1 MILSICLT
9 LCDILSMCAFVLHVR
24 ACVCVCGCTWVW
36 VCAMVCAMW
45 VQQWVSKVVEAD
57 PDERRVALIALA
69 KVAS

>member
-1 MILSICLT
+1 
-9 LCDILSMCAFVLHVR
+9 VR